1 MFFQNLKDNG
11 KSIEKNS
18 KSCGK
23 IETKRLV
30 LRKLEKSD
38 AKIIFAGWANDEE
51 VTKYLTWH
59 PHENIKVT
67 ENILAGWIEE
77 YEEEYCYRYGIEF
90 KEENK
95 LIGMIDV
102 VEYDGD
108 IPEIGYVLG
117 KAYWNKGYMSE
128 AFEAFLAFLK
138 NEGHKKIYI
147 EADEKN
153 KVSNTII
160 KKNGFKFLGKK
171 RKIKLEFKNEIVAV
185 NTYVLDI
192 E

>member
-1 MFFQNLKDNG
+1 M
-11 KSIEKNS
+11 
-18 KSCGK
+18 GK
-23 IETKRLV
+23 IETKRLI
-30 LRKLEKSD
+30 LRKLVKKD
-38 AKIIFAGWANDEE
+38 ARMIFECWANDEE

-67 ENILAGWIEE
+67 EKILAGWLEE
-77 YEEEYCYRYGIEF
+77 YEKEGCYRYGIEL

-108 IPEIGYVLG
+108 IPEIGYALG

-128 AFEAFLAFLK
+128 ALEAFLALLK
-138 NEGHKKIYI
+138 KDGHKKIYI
-147 EADEKN
+147 EADENN
-153 KVSNTII
+153 KASNAII